1 MYPVPGGKIVA
12 GRSAPYPCELIPIPS
27 GILNSCILLIQGLPL
42 LVNLVLGASA
52 ATCLG
57 PHVCVGIAPIAF
69 KSFLD
74 IILSELANIGLF
86 PIPKNLALGT

>member
-1 MYPVPGGKIVA
+1 MPGGRTLE
-12 GRSAPYPCELIPIPS
+12 GRSAPYPCDSIPRPS

-42 LVNLVLGASA
+42 FVTLVLGASA

-69 KSFLD
+69 KFFLG
-74 IILSELANIGLF
+74 IILSELGKCFAMF
-86 PIPKNLALGT
+86 KNLALGT